1 MSDEEQLAGLIEQ
14 IETLDLE
21 PAVLEQAGLRLLNLA
36 RQRASCEATAVLSN
50 PDLLALLFT
59 RMSNISISA
68 ARKVCHSWRE
78 IADDEIARLRT
89 LRLQDAL
96 RLPID
101 GSTDKAYLGLV
112 ALPGNELCISD
123 QTGNRLILLKVQRG
137 QVLQRH
143 IGRRGLGPGEF
154 EGPRALATDGA
165 GAVFVVDHG
174 NARVQKI
181 ATRTGRPLRCTSTHA
196 IHPQYSNRGLGA
208 IAFHTELQQL
218 FLVNSY
224 TREVS
229 VYDASLGLQ
238 RVFSTPQGSRP
249 WGVAVSIDR
258 LYIAD
263 MQLGCIYA
271 FSLGGELLQTFG
283 KGVVFEAIHLIVI
296 HERLVTNDIDAAF
309 SMDNGAAFVAFS
321 LDGRLMQT
329 ISEHSEDG
337 DQIGGRWMQAV
348 ARSHDGRHLM
358 GLMSRWIG
366 DDDESDERDGEGRI
380 LRIWGPPEAITQPEV
395 TDSLKVEPLQSLLSS
410 L

>member
-1 MSDEEQLAGLIEQ
+1 M
-14 IETLDLE
+14 
-21 PAVLEQAGLRLLNLA
+21 
-36 RQRASCEATAVLSN
+36 
-50 PDLLALLFT
+50 
-59 RMSNISISA
+59 
-68 ARKVCHSWRE
+68 
-78 IADDEIARLRT
+78 
-89 LRLQDAL
+89 
-96 RLPID
+96 
-101 GSTDKAYLGLV
+101 
-112 ALPGNELCISD
+112 CISD
-123 QTGNRLILLKVQRG
+123 QAGHRLILLKVQRG

-196 IHPQYSNRGLGA
+196 IHPQYGNRGLGG

-283 KGVVFEAIHLIVI
+283 QGVVFEATHLVVI
-296 HERLVTNDIDAAF
+296 NERLITNGIDEAF
-309 SMDNGAAFVAFS
+309 SMDNGAAFAAFS

-337 DQIGGRWMQAV
+337 EHIGGRWMQAV